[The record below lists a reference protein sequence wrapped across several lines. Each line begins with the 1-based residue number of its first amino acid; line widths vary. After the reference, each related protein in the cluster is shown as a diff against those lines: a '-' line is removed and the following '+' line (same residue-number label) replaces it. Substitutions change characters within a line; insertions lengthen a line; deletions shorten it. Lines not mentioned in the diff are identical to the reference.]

1 MAALPPL
8 HNLHLN
14 GGGGARTGMD
24 IDELPPAQRQRFEDG
39 GWLVADDDEP
49 MPVDRPPPMPPHL
62 SLAGLPPRVITVMVQ
77 QAALTARESATPAR
91 EICVWMRDFCRAAT
105 NAELQ
110 CDDDLFR
117 LALGT
122 FGEVPEKAQSRVV
135 FTDPMTPEQR
145 AARGEEY
152 TGKVDGLNNVVPVPT
167 ADAPPPAWSGFNTW
181 RSLFGALCD
190 AAHHRWR
197 DQPGRSIFWKLRDTN
212 FVSAYAGMSTMHMA
226 SKLYKP
232 GTSRRELDV
241 LLDSMLRRL
250 IADVQ
255 ASNVDELKSVVTQ
268 WLSGA
273 PKTAPWMSEHS
284 WWMALVTWAILR
296 GARPFQ
302 AEAHKQ
308 ADRDLYA
315 ALSALS
321 WPSMRPDVAA
331 ATRQIKM
338 ALEAG
343 ADPNLYEDTIKT
355 LAGIFAPQTPAEWN
369 QAFPNRYPPVFLL
382 ALHLG
387 NPEIIRMLVE
397 AGVSR
402 TAVSHGGIQPNNA
415 RFYQAMMG
423 YLRTQQ
429 SQSDRPTTEKLL
441 GMLGDYFFWRS
452 SNGQRTGI
460 QVRWLGATGR
470 ADPHMMEAV
479 QFQQLIRDL
488 TENNAPKWFLVAL
501 RKAAARSPEIRRA
514 RARA

>member
-1 MAALPPL
+1 
-8 HNLHLN
+8 
-14 GGGGARTGMD
+14 
-24 IDELPPAQRQRFEDG
+24 
-39 GWLVADDDEP
+39 
-49 MPVDRPPPMPPHL
+49 
-62 SLAGLPPRVITVMVQ
+62 
-77 QAALTARESATPAR
+77 
-91 EICVWMRDFCRAAT
+91 
-105 NAELQ
+105 
-110 CDDDLFR
+110 
-117 LALGT
+117 
-122 FGEVPEKAQSRVV
+122 VPEKAQSRVV

-152 TGKVDGLNNVVPVPT
+152 TGKVDAHNNVVPVPT
-167 ADAPPPAWSGFNTW
+167 GDVPPPAWSGFNTW

-197 DQPGRSIFWKLRDTN
+197 DQPGRSIFWKQNTN
-212 FVSAYAGMSTMHMA
+212 FVSAYPGMSTMHMA
-226 SKLYKP
+226 SKIYKP
-232 GTSRRELDV
+232 GTSQRELDV

-250 IADVQ
+250 IADLQ

-308 ADRDLYA
+308 ADRDLYT

-331 ATRQIKM
+331 ATRQIKT

-343 ADPNLYEDTIKT
+343 ADPNLYEDTIST

-369 QAFPNRYPPVFLL
+369 RAFPNKYPPVFLI

-387 NPEIIRMLVE
+387 NPEVIRLLVE

-402 TAVSHGGIQPNNA
+402 TAVSRSGFQPNNA

-429 SQSDRPTTEKLL
+429 PQSDRPTTEKLL
-441 GMLGDYFFWRS
+441 AMLGDYFFWRS
-452 SNGQRTGI
+452 SNLQ
-460 QVRWLGATGR
+460 QVSGGVRAGALGATGYGDTHR
-470 ADPHMMEAV
+470 MEAV
-479 QFQQLIRDL
+479 EFQQLIHDS
-488 TENNAPKWFLVAL
+488 TENNAPKWFLWAL

-514 RARA
+514 RPRA